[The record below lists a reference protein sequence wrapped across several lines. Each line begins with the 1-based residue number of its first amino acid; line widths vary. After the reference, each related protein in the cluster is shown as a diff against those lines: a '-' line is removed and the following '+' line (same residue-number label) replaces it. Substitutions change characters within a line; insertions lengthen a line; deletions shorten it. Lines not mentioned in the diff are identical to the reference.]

1 MGLFKN
7 KEPTVLIRVTDF
19 ERRIII
25 TALRNLRDKQIKENK
40 DYDYIESIM
49 DKAAIA
55 DISKSKNHMRKDKQ
69 VELVFYFVGAVFIAW
84 LSVLVAPCI
93 HEGLF

>member
-19 ERRIII
+19 ERIII

-55 DISKSKNHMRKDKQ
+55 DISKSKKSYEER
-69 VELVFYFVGAVFIAW
+69 
-84 LSVLVAPCI
+84 
-93 HEGLF
+93 

>member
-7 KEPTVLIRVTDF
+7 KEPTVLIRVKEF

-25 TALRNLRDKQIKENK
+25 NAFRNLRDKQIKENK

-55 DISKSKNHMRKDKQ
+55 DISKSKKSYEER
-69 VELVFYFVGAVFIAW
+69 
-84 LSVLVAPCI
+84 
-93 HEGLF
+93 

>member
-25 TALRNLRDKQIKENK
+25 TALWNLRDKQIKENK
-40 DYDYIESIM
+40 DYDYI

-55 DISKSKNHMRKDKQ
+55 DISKSKKSYEER
-69 VELVFYFVGAVFIAW
+69 
-84 LSVLVAPCI
+84 
-93 HEGLF
+93 

>member
-25 TALRNLRDKQIKENK
+25 TALRNLRDKQIKE
-40 DYDYIESIM
+40 IM

-55 DISKSKNHMRKDKQ
+55 DISKSKKSYEER
-69 VELVFYFVGAVFIAW
+69 
-84 LSVLVAPCI
+84 
-93 HEGLF
+93 